1 MDEMMSVLQAIS
13 DQYISIHILDIEH
26 NRIRVLKTN
35 QEISKWSEIEGSV
48 EFALKNVMEHRCA
61 PHSMKGMMDFIDFA
75 TLEDRLLDRT
85 SISFDFEGI
94 DRVWCRAVFMKLEE
108 VPITSRMVFTVEDIS
123 DAVEKQLSGERI
135 LSALAN
141 DYTSVYNVNTL
152 TRKVTIVKIY
162 GAIQSV
168 MGGSDSGIDYG
179 EAIRASI
186 EFNVSPDYR
195 PEMYDLLDLDHLLGT
210 LENQQTITKIFLNT
224 QNKYEEMKIVRSGEH
239 SMIFGFADKDQENRL
254 AIRRKAERE
263 NERAALEK
271 VISALAYEYTTVLTV
286 DIPTE
291 KMTIYKMTERVAQ
304 TVGKLFRNKKYT
316 EAMSTYFEV
325 GVLEEDRE
333 AIREESKLSH
343 LKEVLKWPDSMTLVY
358 RNILGAYGEEKIVRI
373 DEDTLIIGFANKD
386 REIRAEMERKRELEA
401 ALVRANDAS
410 QAKSDFLSNM
420 SHDIRTP
427 MNAIVG
433 YTDLAIRHDS
443 DQKMV
448 ADSLHKISKASEQ
461 MLDLINDILD
471 MSRIE
476 SGKLEVSPEPTSL
489 IAGMD
494 NLRSIF
500 AAQAREKQIELKM
513 DTSQVKHPTVLCDR
527 KLTDRVVMN
536 LMSNAIKFTKDKGTV
551 AVRLEEFDSADPK
564 GATYRVTVADNG
576 IGMSPEFVKQIF
588 EPFTRAQTATASG
601 IQGTGLGMAIVSNI
615 VKLLGGKIQ
624 IKSEPGKGSMFMV
637 DLPFEFIEE
646 EPVNTKQM
654 EAMLQKSF
662 DSKRVLLVED
672 MLVNRELAK
681 VILEEQKIRVEV
693 AEDGQQAVDLFAANP
708 DRFDA
713 ILMDVQ
719 MPIMDGYE
727 ATKAIRLI
735 DTPRAKTI
743 PIIAMTANAFVEDKQ
758 RAMEAGMD
766 DHIAKPIDV
775 NQMNRTL
782 SKYLR

>member
-1 MDEMMSVLQAIS
+1 
-13 DQYISIHILDIEH
+13 
-26 NRIRVLKTN
+26 
-35 QEISKWSEIEGSV
+35 
-48 EFALKNVMEHRCA
+48 
-61 PHSMKGMMDFIDFA
+61 
-75 TLEDRLLDRT
+75 
-85 SISFDFEGI
+85 
-94 DRVWCRAVFMKLEE
+94 
-108 VPITSRMVFTVEDIS
+108 
-123 DAVEKQLSGERI
+123 
-135 LSALAN
+135 
-141 DYTSVYNVNTL
+141 
-152 TRKVTIVKIY
+152 
-162 GAIQSV
+162 
-168 MGGSDSGIDYG
+168 
-179 EAIRASI
+179 
-186 EFNVSPDYR
+186 
-195 PEMYDLLDLDHLLGT
+195 
-210 LENQQTITKIFLNT
+210 
-224 QNKYEEMKIVRSGEH
+224 
-239 SMIFGFADKDQENRL
+239 
-254 AIRRKAERE
+254 
-263 NERAALEK
+263 
-271 VISALAYEYTTVLTV
+271 
-286 DIPTE
+286 
-291 KMTIYKMTERVAQ
+291 
-304 TVGKLFRNKKYT
+304 
-316 EAMSTYFEV
+316 
-325 GVLEEDRE
+325 
-333 AIREESKLSH
+333 
-343 LKEVLKWPDSMTLVY
+343 
-358 RNILGAYGEEKIVRI
+358 
-373 DEDTLIIGFANKD
+373 
-386 REIRAEMERKRELEA
+386 
-401 ALVRANDAS
+401 
-410 QAKSDFLSNM
+410 
-420 SHDIRTP
+420 
-427 MNAIVG
+427 
-433 YTDLAIRHDS
+433 
-443 DQKMV
+443 
-448 ADSLHKISKASEQ
+448 
-461 MLDLINDILD
+461 
-471 MSRIE
+471 
-476 SGKLEVSPEPTSL
+476 
-489 IAGMD
+489 
-494 NLRSIF
+494 
-500 AAQAREKQIELKM
+500 M

-637 DLPFEFIEE
+637 DLPFEFTEE